1 MLELWARGLLDSSD
15 GLLDGSWQLLE
26 PSEECLWASWGRL
39 GDVRGAL
46 EAILGGQSVSQT
58 CRAVGDVSLPPL
70 YISRSLSLYIY
81 IYIPL
86 CLYFPIVF
94 GLKIFFVRRADCCA
108 KRLQCQSTKTA
119 VAARWKP
126 PRTNTLSRC
135 GHEAAFCHLNF
146 DTWSPLRVFATP
158 MVAYVV
164 RRCMGGKVV
173 DHFGKSAF

>member
-70 YISRSLSLYIY
+70 YISRSLSLSLSLYIY
-81 IYIPL
+81 IYLSPSL
-86 CLYFPIVF
+86 SVFPDRF
-94 GLKIFFVRRADCCA
+94 WAQDIFC
-108 KRLQCQSTKTA
+108 
-119 VAARWKP
+119 
-126 PRTNTLSRC
+126 
-135 GHEAAFCHLNF
+135 
-146 DTWSPLRVFATP
+146 
-158 MVAYVV
+158 
-164 RRCMGGKVV
+164 
-173 DHFGKSAF
+173 SAC